1 MYPVEAVYPFAVGGA
16 NVALGWVL
24 YHLSEP
30 VFGGLLVLI
39 GLAVILTLIGS
50 VVSDCRG
57 KFGNSA

>member
-1 MYPVEAVYPFAVGGA
+1 MYLLEAVYPFAVGGA

-30 VFGGLLVLI
+30 VFGGLLALI
-39 GLAVILTLIGS
+39 GLGVILTLIGS

-57 KFGNSA
+57 RLGNSA

>member
-1 MYPVEAVYPFAVGGA
+1 MYLLEAVYPLAVGGA

-39 GLAVILTLIGS
+39 GLAVILTQIGS

-57 KFGNSA
+57 KFENSA